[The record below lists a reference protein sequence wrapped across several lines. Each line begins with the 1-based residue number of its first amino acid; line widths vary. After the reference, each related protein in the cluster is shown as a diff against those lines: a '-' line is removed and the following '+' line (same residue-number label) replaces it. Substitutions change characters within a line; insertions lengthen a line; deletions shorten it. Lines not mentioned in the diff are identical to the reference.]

1 MGVVSQFPKS
11 GSGRSGGSEKG
22 PGLLRTAPRASRGRV
37 LRVVASSSA
46 GLFIPFVLGVLL
58 TVDRAASAR
67 TCVASR
73 RYSALM
79 SHLAPGGGGRG
90 AAGAVM
96 RVGASVLQAV
106 APLVI
111 ALVVFVVLCWLL
123 QLPVLTYIGFKK
135 DPVDLDSAL
144 GFHMLIVFATP
155 MSLVLVLQH
164 AGLISQLQGCELPAL
179 RTSWIPWA
187 PAEWFR
193 TGMSW
198 LLFAV
203 STFVLTV
210 IASVLPGRG
219 PLLLK
224 EEDLD

>member
-79 SHLAPGGGGRG
+79 SHLVPRGGGRG

-164 AGLISQLQGCELPAL
+164 AGFISQLQGCELPAL

>member
-1 MGVVSQFPKS
+1 M
-11 GSGRSGGSEKG
+11 
-22 PGLLRTAPRASRGRV
+22 
-37 LRVVASSSA
+37 ASSSA

-90 AAGAVM
+90 ATGAVM

-123 QLPVLTYIGFKK
+123 QLPVLTYIGLKK
-135 DPVDLDSAL
+135 GPLDLDSAL

-164 AGLISQLQGCELPAL
+164 AGFISQLQGCELPAL

>member
-1 MGVVSQFPKS
+1 MGVVSQFPKN

-22 PGLLRTAPRASRGRV
+22 SGLLRTAPRASRGRV

-90 AAGAVM
+90 ATGAVM

-123 QLPVLTYIGFKK
+123 QLPVLTYIGLKK
-135 DPVDLDSAL
+135 GPLDLDSAL

>member
-1 MGVVSQFPKS
+1 MRHASC
-11 GSGRSGGSEKG
+11 SGGSKKG
-22 PGLLRTAPRASRGRV
+22 AERVRPAPTASRGRA
-37 LRVVASSSA
+37 LKVVATSSA
-46 GLFIPFVLGVLL
+46 GLFIPFVFGVLL

-123 QLPVLTYIGFKK
+123 QLPVLTYIGLKK
-135 DPVDLDSAL
+135 GPLDLDSAL

-164 AGLISQLQGCELPAL
+164 AGFISQLQGCELPAL

>member
-1 MGVVSQFPKS
+1 MGVVIQFPKS

-58 TVDRAASAR
+58 TVDRAAAAR
-67 TCVASR
+67 TCVAR
-73 RYSALM
+73 RRDSALM

-90 AAGAVM
+90 ATGAVM

-123 QLPVLTYIGFKK
+123 QLPVLTYIGLKK
-135 DPVDLDSAL
+135 GPLDLDSAL

>member
-1 MGVVSQFPKS
+1 MGVVSQFPKN

-90 AAGAVM
+90 ATRAVM

-123 QLPVLTYIGFKK
+123 QLPVLTYIGLKK
-135 DPVDLDSAL
+135 GPLDLDSAL

>member
-1 MGVVSQFPKS
+1 
-11 GSGRSGGSEKG
+11 
-22 PGLLRTAPRASRGRV
+22 
-37 LRVVASSSA
+37 
-46 GLFIPFVLGVLL
+46 
-58 TVDRAASAR
+58 
-67 TCVASR
+67 
-73 RYSALM
+73 
-79 SHLAPGGGGRG
+79 
-90 AAGAVM
+90 M
-96 RVGASVLQAV
+96 RVGASVLQVV

-123 QLPVLTYIGFKK
+123 QLPVLTYIGLKK
-135 DPVDLDSAL
+135 GPLDLDSAL

-164 AGLISQLQGCELPAL
+164 AGFISQLQGCELPAL

>member
-46 GLFIPFVLGVLL
+46 GLFIPFVFGVLL

-79 SHLAPGGGGRG
+79 SHLVPRGGGRG

-164 AGLISQLQGCELPAL
+164 AGFISQLQGCELPAL

>member
-22 PGLLRTAPRASRGRV
+22 PGLLRTAPRASRGRA

-79 SHLAPGGGGRG
+79 SHLAP
-90 AAGAVM
+90 
-96 RVGASVLQAV
+96 SVLQAV

-123 QLPVLTYIGFKK
+123 QLPVLTYIGLKK
-135 DPVDLDSAL
+135 GPLDLDSAL

-164 AGLISQLQGCELPAL
+164 AGFISQLQGCELPAL

>member
-1 MGVVSQFPKS
+1 MGVVIQFPKS

-123 QLPVLTYIGFKK
+123 QLPVLTYIGLKK
-135 DPVDLDSAL
+135 GPLDLDSAL

-164 AGLISQLQGCELPAL
+164 AGFISQLQGCELPAL